1 MNKAYRYFYKTKFQR
16 TYVKYADVTVFTGF
30 TDWPTQC
37 NNKELIYKQQQVIL
51 NIRDI
56 K

>member
-1 MNKAYRYFYKTKFQR
+1 MHGFRK
-16 TYVKYADVTVFTGF
+16 VKLVTVRVGF
-30 TDWPTQC
+30 TDWPAQC
-37 NNKELIYKQQQVIL
+37 NTTELIYKQQQVIL